1 MKNSNLEHKTLGMK
15 IKFGPYE
22 VRLAT
27 NGQISY
33 FKNGELSRVKDM
45 AISFNEQDL
54 YVHTLELAT
63 KMGYAENSLIKA

>member
-1 MKNSNLEHKTLGMK
+1 MKNFEHKTLGMR

-27 NGQISY
+27 NGQVSY
-33 FKNGELSRVKDM
+33 FKNGLLSKVKDM
-45 AISFNEQDL
+45 AISFSEADL

-63 KMGYAENSLIKA
+63 KMGFRSDSLEKA

>member
-1 MKNSNLEHKTLGMK
+1 MKSFEHKTLGMK

-33 FKNGELSRVKDM
+33 FKNGQLSKVKDM
-45 AISFNEQDL
+45 AIQFNEQDL

-63 KMGYAENSLIKA
+63 KMGFSENSLTKA